1 MPRRTNIHQRMAR
14 FAARQY
20 GIVTREQLTELGYDE
35 RLVAEALRLGRLQA
49 WHRDVFAIGHGGLS
63 PQGLCQAAVL
73 FRGKGALLSFQSAVW
88 LWGLEGKLEVPV
100 NVSVRGPRRARSGNE
115 IGFHR
120 CADLRAEDIARTER
134 LPVTAVPRTLLDYA
148 SIAAT
153 YRLEAAIDRAD
164 RLELL
169 DPAAVDRIA
178 DELGDHPGA
187 VRLKRAMRN
196 YRQSGCDR
204 SGGQQRMLA
213 ALFGAGVEEP
223 EILSEVAGHE
233 LDFYWEDERFGI
245 ELDSWERDLLEGPA
259 DERRRQADLRTAGV
273 ETIRITGTRLRHE
286 PDVIATRVAEHLDR
300 RRAESGAVQYDD
312 PPAEE
317 SEAE

>member
-1 MPRRTNIHQRMAR
+1 MAS

-20 GIVTREQLTELGYDE
+20 GIVTRAQLIELGYSE
-35 RLVAEALRLGRLQA
+35 RLITEALRIGRLQA
-49 WHRDVFAIGHGGLS
+49 WHRGVFAVGHGGLS
-63 PQGLCQAAVL
+63 PHGLCQAAVL
-73 FRGKGALLSFQSAVW
+73 FRGKGALLSFQSAIW
-88 LWGLEGKLEVPV
+88 LWGLERKLEVPV
-100 NVSVRGPRRARSGNE
+100 NVSVRGPGRGRDAGQ

-120 CADLRAEDIARTER
+120 CSDLRAEDVERTER
-134 LPVTAVPRTLLDYA
+134 LPVTGVPRTLLDYA

-169 DPAAVDRIA
+169 DPAAVDRIT
-178 DELGDHPGA
+178 DEVGDHPGA

-204 SGGQQRMLA
+204 SGGQQQMLA
-213 ALFGAGVEEP
+213 ALADAGIEEP
-223 EILSEVAGHE
+223 AMLDVVAGHE

-245 ELDSWERDLLEGPA
+245 ELDSWERALFERPGE
-259 DERRRQADLRTAGV
+259 ERRRADLRGAGV
-273 ETIRITGTRLRHE
+273 ETIRVTGTRLRHE
-286 PDVIATRVAEHLDR
+286 PEVIATRVAEHLDR
-300 RRAESGAVQYDD
+300 RRAESAEAGATAA
-312 PPAEE
+312 P